1 MPDLFHGDPIQ
12 MNRPGDFDI
21 MKWLQGEYNETKTP
35 HTPPVV
41 DPIVEKSIKA
51 MKTKY
56 GVKVS

>member
-1 MPDLFHGDPIQ
+1 